1 MMSYFSPYIDDS
13 GLHIPT
19 YQDILD
25 DIISQMKNIYGQD
38 IYLGNDS
45 ADYQFIS
52 ILALKIS
59 DSYQAIQY
67 AYNSR
72 SPDTAI
78 GAALDSVVKLNGIK
92 RKEAGYST
100 CQVLITG
107 NPFTEIKNGSVK
119 DAAGNV
125 WDLPSSVIIGSGGNV
140 ITTATCEIAGAI
152 SALPG
157 DINKINTPTYGWKS
171 VENKTPAVT
180 GHAVETDGELRA
192 RQTIS
197 VANPS
202 QTMLAGTLGAI
213 RALDNVKRVS
223 VYENDTNISDVDS
236 DNNPFGLPAH
246 SITCVVEGGDD
257 NEIAKAILYHK
268 GIGCYTNGSTEI
280 VFKDENEYENKV
292 RFYRPSYIPVHV
304 KLQIKKYAGY
314 IANYTESIN
323 DAIYKYIAGLEI
335 GRDVSISMLSGIIM
349 NCNPNP
355 LNPIFGISS
364 ISIGKD
370 DSSMAAG
377 DLDINYNE
385 VAQPDYNLI
394 EVTVS

>member
-1 MMSYFSPYIDDS
+1 MGYFSPYIDDS
-13 GLHIPT
+13 GLHMPT

-25 DIISQMKNIYGQD
+25 DIIAQMKNIYGQD

-59 DSYQAIQY
+59 DSYQAVQY

-72 SPDTAI
+72 SPETAM

-100 CQVLITG
+100 CQVVISG
-107 NPFTEIKNGSVK
+107 NPFTEIRNGSVK

-125 WDLPSSVIIGSGGNV
+125 WDLPSSVVIGSDGRV
-140 ITTATCEIAGAI
+140 TTTVTCEAAGAV

-157 DINKINTPTYGWKS
+157 DITKINTPTYGWTS
-171 VENKTPAVT
+171 VENKASAAV
-180 GHAVETDGELRA
+180 GNAIETDGELRT
-192 RQTIS
+192 RQAIS

-202 QTMLAGTLGAI
+202 QTMLAGTLGAL

-223 VYENDTNISDVDS
+223 VYENDTNISTVDT
-236 DNNPFGLPAH
+236 DNNPFGLPPH

-257 NEIAKAILYHK
+257 NEIAQTILYHK

-280 VFKDENEYENKV
+280 TFKDQNDYVNKV
-292 RFYRPSYIPVHV
+292 RFYRPTYVPVHV

-314 IANYTESIN
+314 IANYIEPIN
-323 DAIYKYIAGLEI
+323 DAIYKYIEGLEI
-335 GRDVSISMLSGIIM
+335 GRDVSVSMLSGIIM

-355 LNPIFGISS
+355 KNPLFGISS
-364 ISIGKD
+364 ITIGKD
-370 DSSMAAG
+370 DSSLAAA

-385 VAQPDYNLI
+385 VAQPDYSLI
-394 EVTVS
+394 EVKIL